1 LRHSGDERENVTYYP
16 AFLDLRG
23 RRCLVV
29 GGGAVALRK
38 VEALLRCGA
47 QVLVVAPD
55 LSMELAARVR
65 ERRVEHQPR
74 EFRTEDLEGAFLVV
88 AATDDA
94 AANARVHEEAER
106 RGLLVNTVDDPERCN
121 FIVPSVIQHGPIT
134 VAISTGGAS
143 PALAKHLREQI
154 ERAVGPEHGALAEL
168 MGELRAEVKRVHAD
182 EADRRRAWQR
192 ILDSDVIDLL
202 RAGRPEAARERAR
215 QCISSPP
222 D

>member
-1 LRHSGDERENVTYYP
+1 MSDGVGYYP

-23 RRCLVV
+23 RRCVVV
-29 GGGAVALRK
+29 GGGVVALRK

-47 QVLVVAPD
+47 QVLVVSPD
-55 LSMELAARVR
+55 LSVELAARVR
-65 ERRVEHQPR
+65 ERRVAHEAR
-74 EFRTEDLEGAFLVV
+74 EFRPEDLGGAFLVV

-94 AANARVHEEAER
+94 SVNAQVFEEAER

-121 FIVPSVIQHGPIT
+121 FIVPSAIQRGPIT

-154 ERAVGPEHGALAEL
+154 ERSVGPEYGALAAL
-168 MGELRAEVKRVHAD
+168 MGELRAEVKRTHAD
-182 EADRRRAWQR
+182 EAARRRVWQR

-215 QCISSPP
+215 QCISLPP